1 MSGSLGRIGRLFRA
15 EMLKLRAHP
24 FLPFAVVLLAAAT
37 LAGALAPSA
46 LSAAEPSAW
55 RPTSAMQLFAGGA
68 RHGLKMASFLL
79 VIFGSLMV
87 AGEFD
92 RGTIKVLLTRPITR
106 TELFA
111 SKCLAG
117 FLLAALFVG
126 GVLALAF
133 GAGCAAGE
141 LGPVW
146 ARDNYLRLVPW
157 ETISDHAWTAMRL
170 AVPATLAAVFLG
182 ITVSALVES
191 SGFAVAI
198 ALALYLGLDIGLGL
212 AGEGAA
218 RLFIGYYPAYS
229 FDVLR
234 QFAEGT
240 AARWDSA
247 VARSGRWW
255 TIPAATAGLGSALAY
270 VVFRM
275 RNIIA

>member
-1 MSGSLGRIGRLFRA
+1 MNGPLGRIGRLFRA

-24 FLPFAVVLLAAAT
+24 FLPFAAVLLVAAT
-37 LAGALAPSA
+37 LAGALAPGA
-46 LSAAEPSAW
+46 LTGAEPSAW
-55 RPTSAMQLFAGGA
+55 RPTSAMQVFAGGA

-106 TELFA
+106 TDLFA

-117 FLLAALFVG
+117 FLLAGLFVV
-126 GVLALAF
+126 GVLGLSF
-133 GAGCAAGE
+133 GAGCLVGE

-146 ARDNYLRLVPW
+146 ARDNYLRLVSW
-157 ETISDHAWTAMRL
+157 EAISDHAWMAIRL
-170 AVPATLAAVFLG
+170 SVPATLAAVFLG
-182 ITVSALVES
+182 IAVSSLVES

-198 ALALYLGLDIGLGL
+198 ALGLFLGLDIGLGL
-212 AGEGAA
+212 AGEGAQ
-218 RLFIGYYPAYS
+218 RLFIGYYPTYA

-234 QFAEGT
+234 QFADGT

-255 TIPAATAGLGSALAY
+255 YIPTATAGIGSTLAY
-270 VVFRM
+270 AVFRM